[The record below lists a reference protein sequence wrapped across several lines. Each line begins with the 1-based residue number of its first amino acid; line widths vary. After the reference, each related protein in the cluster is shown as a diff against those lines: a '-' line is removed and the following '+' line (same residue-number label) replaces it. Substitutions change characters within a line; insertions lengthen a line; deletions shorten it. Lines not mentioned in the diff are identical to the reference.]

1 MQMCFANKQCEMSNS
16 ITQKGAVGD
25 ILFEKEL
32 KIPAQLPNFII
43 IHCLILFCES
53 ILFDRYFWID
63 VCCKY
68 Q

>member
-32 KIPAQLPNFII
+32 KIPAQ
-43 IHCLILFCES
+43 
-53 ILFDRYFWID
+53 
-63 VCCKY
+63 
-68 Q
+68 